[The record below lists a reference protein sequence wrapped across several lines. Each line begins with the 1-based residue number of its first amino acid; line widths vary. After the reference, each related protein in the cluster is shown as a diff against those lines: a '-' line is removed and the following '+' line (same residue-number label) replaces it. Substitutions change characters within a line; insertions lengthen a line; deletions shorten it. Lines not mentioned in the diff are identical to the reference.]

1 MSMADRDGVIW
12 YDGELVPWRDATTH
26 VLTHTLHYGMGVF
39 EGLRA
44 YQTPGGPAIFRLPEH
59 TERLFHSAHV
69 FRMKIP
75 FDQPTLIEAQLDVV
89 RQNRLTSGY
98 IRPIVFYGSEAMGLS
113 AKNLSVHVAIAAWSW
128 GTYLGED
135 ALKNGIRVKTS
146 SFTRHHVNIN
156 MCRAKSVATYTNSIL
171 AHQEVAQDGYQEALL
186 LDVDGYVAEG
196 SGENI
201 FIIKKGK
208 LYTPDLTACLEGIT
222 RASVI
227 QLAQEAGIE
236 VIQKRITRDEVY
248 CADEAFFTGTAAEV
262 TPIRELDCRMIGNG
276 KRGPVTEQ
284 LQTLFFDCVN
294 GRSDKHA
301 DWLHYADWTHYD

>member
-44 YQTPGGPAIFRLPEH
+44 YETARGAAIFRLVEH
-59 TERLFHSAHV
+59 TQRLFHSAHI
-69 FRMKIP
+69 FRMRIP
-75 FDQPTLIEAQLDVV
+75 FDQKTLNEAQRAVV
-89 RQNRLTSGY
+89 RENKLTSGY
-98 IRPIVFYGSEAMGLS
+98 IRPIVFYGSDAMGLS
-113 AKNLSVHVAIAAWSW
+113 AKNLSVHVAVAAWSW
-128 GTYLGED
+128 GTYLGIDGLE
-135 ALKNGIRVKTS
+135 NGIRVKTS

-156 MCRAKSVATYTNSIL
+156 MCRAKSVATYANSIL
-171 AHQEVAQDGYQEALL
+171 AHQEVAQDGYHEALL

-201 FIIKKGK
+201 FIVKQGR

-222 RASVI
+222 RASVM
-227 QLAQEAGIE
+227 QLAREIGIE
-236 VIQKRITRDEVY
+236 VIEKRLTRDEIY
-248 CADEAFFTGTAAEV
+248 CADEAFFTGTAAEI
-262 TPIRELDCRMIGNG
+262 TPIRELDCRTIGSG
-276 KRGPVTEQ
+276 TRGPVTSQ

-294 GRSDKHA
+294 GRSSHHA
-301 DWLHYADWTHYD
+301 DWLHYV